1 MVRRGDPLFALS
13 IGGGGQEL
21 RFSAPLSGKVV
32 HVNHDLDYQLD
43 LMRLRPYEQG
53 WICTID
59 PQELTADLGQL
70 LIGADAVSW
79 YQTEARRFT
88 DRLTE
93 ELAAE
98 PAVDRKNPHTNGT
111 AQRAACRAFDKTFLT
126 PTQASET
133 AAYAVKV

>member
-1 MVRRGDPLFALS
+1 MRSSRSTSRGRS
-13 IGGGGQEL
+13 S
-21 RFSAPLSGKVV
+21 RFSAPLAGKVV

-59 PQELTADLGQL
+59 PQELTADLGKL
-70 LIGADAVSW
+70 VIGADAVSW
-79 YQTEARRFT
+79 YQSEARHFT

-98 PAVDRKNPHTNGT
+98 PAVDRKSPHPNGT
-111 AQRAACRAFDKTFLT
+111 AQRAACRAFAKCFLK
-126 PTQASET
+126 PAQVPET
-133 AAYAVKV
+133 VGPAVKA